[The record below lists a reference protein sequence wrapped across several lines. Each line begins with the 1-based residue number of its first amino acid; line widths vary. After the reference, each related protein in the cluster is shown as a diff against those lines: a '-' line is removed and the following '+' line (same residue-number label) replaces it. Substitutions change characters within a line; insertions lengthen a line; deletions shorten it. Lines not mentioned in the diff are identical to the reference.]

1 MAKLT
6 HRVLY
11 SDLGCPLNLRDM
23 AETKIDIEYHSL
35 SFERLLWRHR
45 KIGCTYMIYSTG
57 KIICHG
63 GKEQTRQYARLV
75 ERMGYPVRMK
85 KIKTLT
91 MSAVYTLRGKVDYCK
106 IVQWMQGSY
115 EPEIFHAVG
124 FIREGIHYTIYK
136 SGKTIVTGI
145 KSEKDLDN
153 KVNAVLLELEV
164 L

>member
-11 SDLGCPLNLRDM
+11 SDLGCPLNLQDM
-23 AETKIDIEYHSL
+23 AETKIDIKYHSL
-35 SFERLLWRHR
+35 PFERLLWRHR
-45 KIGCTYMIYSTG
+45 KIGCTCMIYSTG

-63 GKEQTRQYARLV
+63 GKEQMRQYARLV

-91 MSAVYTLRGKVDYCK
+91 MSALYTLRGKVDYCK

-124 FIREGIHYTIYK
+124 LHYTIYK